1 MKGYFRSAW
10 WGAIAAFSLVG
21 CTTLPVSAPNI
32 SALLP
37 KSADE
42 PTQMVVTVQP
52 SVLQEEGIPKHTG
65 MMCRAYFFA
74 GKDPVP
80 MKASGDWTVIA
91 FESPAGTS
99 ENPQGLYK
107 VAAKDLE
114 THYRK
119 DVVGDS
125 YVFWFP
131 YETSEVAQLQLQGTL
146 KLADGKEIKSSWLK
160 LRLDPAQGMKGKSSP
175 ITSTTKPSKKE
186 SLAASTEPPTNS
198 TDAGQEKAGQEK

>member
-1 MKGYFRSAW
+1 MAW
-10 WGAIAAFSLVG
+10 CGAIVFISVSG
-21 CTTLPVSAPNI
+21 CTTLPVSVPNV
-32 SALLP
+32 STLLP
-37 KSADE
+37 KSAE

-52 SVLQEEGIPKHTG
+52 SVLQEAGVPKHTG

-80 MKASGDWTVIA
+80 MKVVGDWSVIA
-91 FESPAGTS
+91 FESPEGSA
-99 ENPQGLYK
+99 ENPQGLYR
-107 VAAKDLE
+107 VAAKDLD

-131 YETSEVAQLQLQGTL
+131 YETSEAAQLQLQGTL

-175 ITSTTKPSKKE
+175 ITSTSKPLKKE
-186 SLAASTEPPTNS
+186 SPTASTEPPANS
-198 TDAGQEKAGQEK
+198 TEAERAETVQEK

>member
-1 MKGYFRSAW
+1 
-10 WGAIAAFSLVG
+10 
-21 CTTLPVSAPNI
+21 
-32 SALLP
+32 
-37 KSADE
+37 
-42 PTQMVVTVQP
+42 MVVTVQP
-52 SVLQEEGIPKHTG
+52 SILQEEGIPKHTG

-80 MKASGDWTVIA
+80 MKVAGDWSVIA
-91 FESPAGTS
+91 FESPEGSA

-107 VAAKDLE
+107 VAAQNLE

-131 YETSEVAQLQLQGTL
+131 YETSEAVQLQLQGTL
-146 KLADGKEIKSSWLK
+146 KLKGGQEIKSSWLK

-175 ITSTTKPSKKE
+175 ITSTSKPAKKD
-186 SLAASTEPPTNS
+186 SSSTHSDPPTHS
-198 TDAGQEKAGQEK
+198 TDIEKEKAMVQPADSAPKVAGEEK